1 MGVDGSGGERVGDVT
16 DPSVIFII
24 VKEKIL
30 DLKQLSKHCSQM
42 SAVHK
47 RKTNSRVLRLI
58 RRCTPQQQRNAYAKL
73 LSFRVVRTALA
84 LGSN

>member
-30 DLKQLSKHCSQM
+30 
-42 SAVHK
+42 
-47 RKTNSRVLRLI
+47 
-58 RRCTPQQQRNAYAKL
+58 
-73 LSFRVVRTALA
+73 
-84 LGSN
+84 